1 MLLFG
6 TSTPG
11 VSTAGYAKDLW
22 CGHKN
27 FEERGITQSCS
38 LRRCAC
44 KVLLGVYRQYTFK
57 FFFYT
62 PSSWSLNI
70 LP

>member
-11 VSTAGYAKDLW
+11 VSNAKDLW
-22 CGHKN
+22 CGHKK
-27 FEERGITQSCS
+27 FEEGGITQSFS
-38 LRRCAC
+38 LCRCAC
-44 KVLLGVYRQYTFK
+44 KVVLGVYRQYTFK

-70 LP
+70 LPW